1 MRRIALA
8 LIAGALFVVAA
19 GAPAWAQEPTYEEP
33 PPPADPEQPRTV
45 ANVTDTD
52 VAPGQAVTVS
62 APPAFAA
69 NAPVTINLA
78 RATADGVALQLAVTR
93 TNADGTVS
101 HQITIPDAPP
111 GVYFLYITGED
122 EDGNPTVALVA
133 IVVGSGEPAAG
144 ASVAGDS
151 ADAPASFAAASTPVP
166 AAVADVQ
173 SDLTPAAEAAVVE
186 AVTQGGAGLVVSPE
200 GTLQVR
206 SASGKLQAAGTL
218 ATTGANDISQQ
229 VTVGAAL
236 LLAGSGLVLLRRR
249 RGGFTK

>member
-8 LIAGALFVVAA
+8 LIAGAFFVVAA

-45 ANVTDTD
+45 ANVTDSD

-69 NAPVTINLA
+69 NAEVTINLA
-78 RATADGVALQLAVTR
+78 RASEDGVALQLAVTQ
-93 TNADGTVS
+93 TDADGSVS
-101 HQITIPDAPP
+101 HEITIPDAPP
-111 GVYFLYITGED
+111 GVYFLYITGQD
-122 EDGNPTVALVA
+122 QDGNPTVALVA
-133 IVVGSGEPAAG
+133 IVVRGDQSG
-144 ASVAGDS
+144 ASVAADS

-206 SASGKLQAAGTL
+206 SASGELQAAGTL

-236 LLAGSGLVLLRRR
+236 LLTGSGLVLLRRR
-249 RGGFTK
+249 GGFTK